1 MGRSIGGVVGSAET
15 TSCSTFSSM
24 RSFVSPTD
32 GYGVGVVNE
41 FIRLSLSGHYQD
53 MRGCSCF

>member
-32 GYGVGVVNE
+32 GYGVVNE
-41 FIRLSLSGHYQD
+41 FIRLSLSGYE
-53 MRGCSCF
+53 RV